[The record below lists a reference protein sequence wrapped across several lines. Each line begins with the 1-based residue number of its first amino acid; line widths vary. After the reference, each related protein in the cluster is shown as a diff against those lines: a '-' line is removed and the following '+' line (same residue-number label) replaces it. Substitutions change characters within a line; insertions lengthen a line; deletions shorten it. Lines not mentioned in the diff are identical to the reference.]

1 MAEASSPEAP
11 RCRRTNES
19 AGENGSRASGMMGR
33 PARYAESVVR
43 RKWAHYAAKKKPAF
57 EKAGSGETISDA

>member
-1 MAEASSPEAP
+1 
-11 RCRRTNES
+11 
-19 AGENGSRASGMMGR
+19 MMGR